1 MTREVWNIDT
11 AHSLLEFSVK
21 HMMIS
26 RAKGAFSKFGA
37 VIEADLQDLT
47 DAKIEFD
54 VDLSSI
60 DTRNKDRDD
69 HLRSS
74 DFFDIETHPKM
85 TFIVTDIK
93 KKSKDNYDVTGDLT
107 IRDVTKPITV
117 DVHFEGQSKDPMS
130 GNEAAGFTGKTKI
143 SRKEFGLTWNV
154 ALETGGVLVG
164 DEVTINIEVEA
175 QKQK

>member
-26 RAKGAFSKFGA
+26 RAKGAFNNFGA
-37 VIEADLQDLT
+37 VIEANPNDLT
-47 DAKIEFD
+47 DAKIEFE
-54 VDLSSI
+54 VDLGSI

-85 TFIVTDIK
+85 TFIATDIK
-93 KKSKDNYDVTGDLT
+93 KKSKDNYDVIGDLT
-107 IRDVTKPITV
+107 IRDVTRPVTV
-117 DVHFEGQSKDPMS
+117 DVHFEGVSKDPMS

-143 SRKEFGLTWNV
+143 SRKDFGLTWNV

>member
-26 RAKGAFSKFGA
+26 RAKGAFNNFGA
-37 VIEADLQDLT
+37 VIEANPNDLT
-47 DAKIEFD
+47 DAKIEFE
-54 VDLSSI
+54 VDLGSI

-85 TFIVTDIK
+85 TFIATDIK

-107 IRDVTKPITV
+107 IRDVTRPVTV
-117 DVHFEGQSKDPMS
+117 DVHFEGVSKDPMS

-143 SRKEFGLTWNV
+143 SRKDFGLTWNV